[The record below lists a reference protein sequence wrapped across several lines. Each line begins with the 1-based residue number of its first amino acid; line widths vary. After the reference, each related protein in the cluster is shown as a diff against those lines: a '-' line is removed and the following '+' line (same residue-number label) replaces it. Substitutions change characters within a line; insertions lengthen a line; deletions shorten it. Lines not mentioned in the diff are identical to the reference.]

1 MSSALSNALSSQ
13 LEQISK
19 HPDDPATL
27 QTMHEAASALQAT
40 NNHTAAKELFN
51 LTWQRQ
57 SAILG
62 PSDPAT
68 LNSLYHR
75 GLAEVNLGQFAEAEQ
90 TYRQMKLLYENMPKT
105 DLGVLSNLAYILN
118 IRKQYPEAEAIA
130 RDVLQRIQER
140 LGEASEQALGN
151 IRTMV
156 EALAGQGRYQEARGF
171 LDRGFKLLE
180 GVTADYREEEIRC
193 MREVER
199 LVEGH

>member
-1 MSSALSNALSSQ
+1 MAQ
-13 LEQISK
+13 
-19 HPDDPATL
+19 
-27 QTMHEAASALQAT
+27 
-40 NNHTAAKELFN
+40 
-51 LTWQRQ
+51 
-57 SAILG
+57 
-62 PSDPAT
+62 
-68 LNSLYHR
+68 
-75 GLAEVNLGQFAEAEQ
+75 
-90 TYRQMKLLYENMPKT
+90 LYENFPKT
-105 DLGVLSNLAYILN
+105 DLSVLSNLAYILN

-130 RDVLQRIQER
+130 RNILPLIQER

-193 MREVER
+193 MREAER